1 MKYEFRRIAILPNL
15 SKDKGLLHTRE
26 LISCLE
32 KDHEVL
38 LCDEFSS
45 LAEKCLA
52 RTVNEDEFYASA
64 DLVIVLGGD
73 GSILRAA
80 DKAAKASVPIIGINL
95 GRLGYIAELETSDI
109 CRINEI
115 LSGELWTEERTM
127 IEAEVI
133 RDGKAVVSQ
142 TLGLNDAAVVRASGL
157 GVIETELFCNGQPVY
172 KYRGDGVIA
181 ATATGSSAYSMSA
194 GGPVMDT
201 TLDCISITP
210 ICAHSLRCRPIV
222 FSGESVFEIKNRAT
236 PDHAKLSVDGSET
249 YDLEEGDIVR
259 IKKSK
264 YITRLIRTG
273 ESDFC
278 SILYRK
284 MSDV

>member
-1 MKYEFRRIAILPNL
+1 MKYEFRKIAVLPNL
-15 SKDKGLLHTRE
+15 SKDKGLLRTRE

-32 KDHEVL
+32 RDYEVL
-38 LCDEFSS
+38 LGKEFSS

-80 DKAAKASVPIIGINL
+80 DKAAKACVPIIGINL

-133 RDGKAVVSQ
+133 RSGKAVVSQ
-142 TLGLNDAAVVRASGL
+142 VLGLNDAAVVRASGL

-201 TLDCISITP
+201 TLDCISVTP

>member
-1 MKYEFRRIAILPNL
+1 MIVDNRSP
-15 SKDKGLLHTRE
+15 S
-26 LISCLE
+26 LE
-32 KDHEVL
+32 EMV
-38 LCDEFSS
+38 FS
-45 LAEKCLA
+45 
-52 RTVNEDEFYASA
+52 
-64 DLVIVLGGD
+64 
-73 GSILRAA
+73 
-80 DKAAKASVPIIGINL
+80 
-95 GRLGYIAELETSDI
+95 RLEE
-109 CRINEI
+109 EI

-133 RDGKAVVSQ
+133 RDGKAVVSR

>member
-1 MKYEFRRIAILPNL
+1 MKYEFRKIAVLPNL
-15 SKDKGLLHTRE
+15 SKDKGLLRTRE

-32 KDHEVL
+32 KDYEVL
-38 LCDEFSS
+38 LSEEFSS
-45 LAEKCLA
+45 LADKCLA
-52 RTVNEDEFYASA
+52 KTVSDDKFYSEA
-64 DLVIVLGGD
+64 DLIIVLGGD

-80 DKAAKASVPIIGINL
+80 DKAARASVPIIGINL

-109 CRINEI
+109 YRINEI

-127 IEAEVI
+127 IEAEVV
-133 RDGKAVVSQ
+133 RGGKVVVSN
-142 TLGLNDAAVVRASGL
+142 LIGLNDAAVVRATGL

-172 KYRGDGVIA
+172 KYRGDGVIV

-201 TLDCISITP
+201 SLDCISVTP

-249 YDLEEGDIVR
+249 YDLEDNDVVR